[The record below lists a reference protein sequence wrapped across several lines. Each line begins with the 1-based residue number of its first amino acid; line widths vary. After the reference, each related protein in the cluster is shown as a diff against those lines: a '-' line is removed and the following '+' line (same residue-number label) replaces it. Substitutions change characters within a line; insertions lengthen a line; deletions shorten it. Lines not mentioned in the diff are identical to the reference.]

1 MFAYSHFVFF
11 SSSSFVV
18 FLRDSNSVEEQYE
31 CRILSSKLMCKVVR
45 VDSSTKCEF
54 TQSFC

>member
-18 FLRDSNSVEEQYE
+18 LLRDSNSVEEQYE
-31 CRILSSKLMCKVVR
+31 CRILSSKLMRKVAR
-45 VDSSTKCEF
+45 KRDRDKSE
-54 TQSFC
+54 